1 MVKTQHQHQKQQSIS
16 KKLASLLEKLCYWE
30 KREQVEQKPLLLELK
45 KVSTSNFK
53 VGNLK
58 IHYSDWEKI
67 TSDRIVP
74 DIIKNGLKIDLM
86 ESPNITC
93 SLKILHSELEKCII
107 NAEIEKLL
115 QKGVIIKCGREENN
129 FASTVF
135 TRDKKDGSFRTI
147 LSLKC
152 LNKFVKYTHFKMESL
167 KDIFKII
174 KEGVWMASVDLKDAF
189 FTVPVHKSHQNYF
202 KFEWF
207 QGFYKFIG
215 MPNGYTEA
223 TRIFTKIL
231 RPVFGYL
238 RQEGYLL
245 VIFVGD
251 SYLQGNTESE
261 CLENIEVTV
270 NLLIKLG
277 FKIHEQNSI
286 LKPTQESEFLGFVIN
301 SKNMTFP

>member
-1 MVKTQHQHQKQQSIS
+1 MVKTSTSKTAINIQKTCIPPGKALLLGEEGTGRVKTASAGTQKSKYIKFQSW
-16 KKLASLLEKLCYWE
+16 KFKNSLLRLG
-30 KREQVEQKPLLLELK
+30 
-45 KVSTSNFK
+45 KV
-53 VGNLK
+53 
-58 IHYSDWEKI
+58 
-67 TSDRIVP
+67 DRIVP
-74 DIIKNGLKIDLM
+74 DIIKNGLKIDFM
-86 ESPNITC
+86 ESPNIIC
-93 SLKILHSELEKCII
+93 SPKILHSELEKCII
-107 NAEIEKLL
+107 NVEIEKLL

-167 KDIFKII
+167 KDVFKII

-223 TRIFTKIL
+223 RRIFTKIL

-270 NLLIKLG
+270 NLPIKLG

-286 LKPTQESEFLGFVIN
+286 LKPTQELEFLGFVIN